1 MILNKD
7 ENKAYQKK
15 WHGMKKAVTFSFDD
29 GVTQDARLIEILNRY
44 GLKGTFN
51 INSELLGKSGQII
64 RNGKEVRYDKISPCD
79 LSCVYAGHEVAVHT
93 LTHPNLTKLNEEEIV
108 RQVEEDRKRLSLLCG
123 YEVVGMAYP
132 CGGVN
137 NDERVAE
144 IIQKNTGIKYA
155 RTITSTYKFDEQE
168 QLFRFNPTVYYIE
181 ENFETII
188 DSFLALES
196 KEPQLLYIWG
206 HSYEMDAEYIT
217 WEKFESLCAKLGN
230 RSEIFYGTNREVFGI

>member
-1 MILNKD
+1 MSLNKTCQ
-7 ENKAYQKK
+7 EK
-15 WHGMKKAVTFSFDD
+15 WNGMKKAVTFSFDD
-29 GVTQDARLIEILNRY
+29 GVTQDVRLIEILNRY

-51 INSELLGKSGQII
+51 INSELLGLPGQLN
-64 RNGKEVRYDKISPCD
+64 RNGKIVSHNKNSPCD
-79 LSCVYAGHEVAVHT
+79 LRYVYEGHEVAAHT
-93 LTHPNLTKLNEEEIV
+93 LTHPNLTQLEEAEII
-108 RQVEEDRKRLSLLCG
+108 RQVEEDRVRLSELCG

-137 NDERVAE
+137 NDERVAA

-155 RTITSTYKFDEQE
+155 RTITSTYKFDVQE

-188 DSFLALES
+188 DSFLKS
-196 KEPQLLYIWG
+196 DSNEPQLLYIWG

-217 WEKFESLCAKLGN
+217 WNDFERLCAKLAN